1 MSRLPTLHPRQL
13 VAALKRCGFVEHH
26 QTGSHLYLWH
36 PAKQRMTSVP
46 MHARD
51 LKRGTAKAILKQS
64 GLSED
69 ELRDL
74 L

>member
-13 VAALKRCGFVEHH
+13 VAALKRAGFIEHH

-36 PAKQRMTSVP
+36 PSRERMTSVP

-51 LKRGTAKAILKQS
+51 LKRGTAKAILKQA
-64 GLSED
+64 GLTED
-69 ELRDL
+69 EIRDL

>member
-1 MSRLPTLHPRQL
+1 MNRLPTLQPRQL
-13 VAALKRCGFVEHH
+13 VAALKRAGFIEHH

-36 PAKQRMTSVP
+36 PVRERMTSVP

-51 LKRGTAKAILKQS
+51 LKRGTAKAILKQA
-64 GLSED
+64 GLTEA

>member
-13 VAALKRCGFVEHH
+13 VAALKRAGFIEHH

-36 PAKQRMTSVP
+36 PSGQRMTSVP
-46 MHARD
+46 MHSRD
-51 LKRGTAKAILKQS
+51 LKRGTTNAILKQA
-64 GLSED
+64 GLTED
-69 ELRDL
+69 ELRNL